1 MELFLQ
7 RLIDGLAVGAIYA
20 SLALGLVIIYRSS
33 GLINFAQGEMAMFT
47 TYLAWMLVDNGLSVW
62 LATSAAM
69 VFGFVLGVLV
79 ERLLI
84 AQFSGPKESPLAIVI
99 VTIGLFLFFNGL
111 APWIWGTEGKSFP
124 NLFGTGS
131 VDLGGVT
138 IKVQTLG
145 IVGVLLAEV
154 VLFYLMFQHTKLGL
168 SLRAVASNRESSR
181 LVGLRVGSILAVG
194 WGIAAMVGALSGT
207 FVASR
212 IDLTQNLMQV
222 VLIYAFAAATL
233 GGFDSPVG
241 AVVGGIIIGV
251 VEQMAQYVDL
261 FDGFTLLP
269 VFLLIL
275 VVLLVRP
282 QGLFGRAEVSRV

>member
-47 TYLAWMLVDNGLSVW
+47 TYLAWMLVDNGVSIW
-62 LATSAAM
+62 LATIAAM
-69 VFGFVLGVLV
+69 VFGFVLGVVV

-111 APWIWGTEGKSFP
+111 APLIWGTEGKSFP

-131 VDLGGVT
+131 VDLGGVS

-154 VLFYLMFQHTKLGL
+154 VLFYLMFQYTRLGL

-181 LVGLRVGSILAVG
+181 LVGLRVGSILATG

-241 AVVGGIIIGV
+241 AVVGGVIIGV
-251 VEQMAQYVDL
+251 VEQMAQYVEL

-275 VVLLVRP
+275 IVLLVRP

>member
-47 TYLAWMLVDNGLSVW
+47 TYLAWMLIDNGLSVW
-62 LATSAAM
+62 LATIAAM
-69 VFGFVLGVLV
+69 VFGFVLGVVV

-124 NLFGTGS
+124 NLFGNGS
-131 VDLGGVT
+131 VDLGGVS

-181 LVGLRVGSILAVG
+181 LVGLRVGTILAVG

-212 IDLTQNLMQV
+212 FDLTQNLMQV

-233 GGFDSPVG
+233 GGFDSPLG

-275 VVLLVRP
+275 IVLLVRP